1 MNNKITIRFLV
12 SIAFLSFSSLI
23 CAQSDQK
30 YLGQKPPGMKPE
42 KFAPGLISMPLEY
55 EFGSTFSRD
64 GKEFFYGVDV
74 NGKAETRY
82 MRLSNGQWTAPEVL
96 LSHDVFGYNDPML
109 SVDEQKL
116 YVISNQS
123 ENSDTP
129 GDYDIWYIQRVGRGW
144 SQPINAG
151 PMINT
156 ETSNE
161 YYISFTA
168 SGAMYFGS
176 NKAAAPDRGND
187 FDIYK
192 SEFNEGL
199 FQEAIRMPFNS
210 EYYEADVFVA
220 PDESYVIFA
229 AEKPEGLGRGDLY
242 ISFQENDEWTSPVNM
257 GEPINDPGHQ
267 LCPFVSYDGKYF
279 FFTSNRDIYWVSAK
293 VLDQYR

>member
-1 MNNKITIRFLV
+1 MNKMTLKYLLSSILLV
-12 SIAFLSFSSLI
+12 FATMIYG
-23 CAQSDQK
+23 QSDQK
-30 YLGQKPPGMKPE
+30 YLGQKRPGMIPE
-42 KFAPGLISMPLEY
+42 KFAPGLVSMPLEY

-64 GKEFFYGVDV
+64 GQEFFYGVDV
-74 NGKAETRY
+74 DGKAETRY
-82 MRLSNGQWTAPEVL
+82 MKFKDGQWTQPKVI
-96 LSHDVFGYNDPML
+96 LSHETFGYNDPML

-123 ENSDTP
+123 ETDQP
-129 GDYDIWYIQRVGRGW
+129 GDYDIWYVERTNGIW
-144 SQPINAG
+144 SLPINAG

-156 ETSNE
+156 EASNE

-176 NKAAAPDRGND
+176 NKAAAPGRGND

-192 SEFNEGL
+192 SEFKDGQ
-199 FQEAIRMPFNS
+199 FQEAKRMPFNS
-210 EYYEADVFVA
+210 EHYEADVFVA

-242 ISFQENDEWTSPVNM
+242 ISFQVNGNWTTPKNM
-257 GEPINDPGHQ
+257 GEPINDLGHQ
-267 LCPFVSYDGKYF
+267 LCPFVSFDGQYF

-293 VLDQYR
+293 ILDQYR